1 MRVKPRHRASDTED
15 MKPTFSAAGYKF
27 AFAAF
32 VLCAAGAASAQF
44 AMAPSPTPNSALRPS
59 AAQTAKAYRGDGAKH
74 LYAVYRQ
81 HIYKGR
87 MPPLLYGV
95 AVVETEI
102 DENGQVLDVSIV
114 RKPAAPEVGPWVV
127 EMIKK
132 SGPFPPPAR
141 MGRVKYLDV
150 WLVHKSGKFQLDT
163 LTEGQN

>member
-1 MRVKPRHRASDTED
+1 
-15 MKPTFSAAGYKF
+15 MKPNFSAGYKF
-27 AFAAF
+27 KFALAAF
-32 VLCAAGAASAQF
+32 VLCAADAASAQF
-44 AMAPSPTPNSALRPS
+44 AMAPSPTPSSALKPS

-74 LYAVYRQ
+74 LYTVYRQ

-87 MPPLLYGV
+87 MPPLLYGI

-102 DENGQVLDVSIV
+102 DENGQILDVNVI

>member
-1 MRVKPRHRASDTED
+1 
-15 MKPTFSAAGYKF
+15 MKLDFSAPGYKF
-27 AFAAF
+27 ALAAL
-32 VLCAAGAASAQF
+32 VLCAAGSASAQF
-44 AMAPSPTPNSALRPS
+44 AMAPSPSPTALKPS

-102 DENGQVLDVSIV
+102 DENGQVIDVNIV

-132 SGPFPPPAR
+132 SGPFPPPSK
-141 MGRVKYLDV
+141 MGRVKYLDI

-163 LTEGQN
+163 LTEGQY